1 MELVQFFPRPF
12 EFFFSVKVLMQ
23 NERGLGGKG
32 LPCGDTASDDESSNR
47 WSGKV
52 ETKLSCGDFC
62 IQIQIFAMWP
72 LNDQKQ

>member
-1 MELVQFFPRPF
+1 MHNKFAWLHNCCSFPSKSNVKFVQLFSRTF
-12 EFFFSVKVLMQ
+12 EFFFKSFCLKVLMQ

-52 ETKLSCGDFC
+52 ETK
-62 IQIQIFAMWP
+62 
-72 LNDQKQ
+72 